1 MCNTVMKARRIVW
14 FSNSAESRAVDPT
27 VFIAGVYF
35 VLCHPLILGHLV
47 TVRQKKHHLHSWGGN
62 VCHKIF

>member
-14 FSNSAESRAVDPT
+14 FSNSAESRAV
-27 VFIAGVYF
+27 FNAGVYF

-47 TVRQKKHHLHSWGGN
+47 TVRRKKHYLHSWGGN